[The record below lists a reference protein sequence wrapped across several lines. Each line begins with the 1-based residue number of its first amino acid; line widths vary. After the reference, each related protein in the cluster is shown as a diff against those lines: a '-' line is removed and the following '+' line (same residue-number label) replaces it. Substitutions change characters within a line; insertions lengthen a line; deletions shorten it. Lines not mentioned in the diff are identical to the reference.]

1 MKWVTDRQTSRQTE
15 GLAGRKVEGGTD
27 RQTNWQA
34 EADIRHGWQ
43 DTQMD
48 DQPNRQDE
56 ATDGCTVTHLIQKL
70 SKQRTRKAM
79 GRPKPR

>member
-1 MKWVTDRQTSRQTE
+1 MD
-15 GLAGRKVEGGTD
+15 GGTD

-34 EADIRHGWQ
+34 EADIRHGWVDKQINGWQ